1 MVKSSALSTST
12 VNKPLA
18 RTRIK
23 MLITL
28 TLAALAGS
36 TATVSYATSTLRC
49 GSQLVSTGDRVFEV
63 QQKCGEPVSQEVLGT
78 QETFNSTYRR
88 SEAVRI
94 EEWVYGPDNGMYQYL
109 RFEGGRLVRIESKR
123 RN

>member
-49 GSQLVSTGDRVFEV
+49 GSQLVSTGDRAFEV

-94 EEWVYGPDNGMYQYL
+94 EEWIYGPDNGMYQYL

>member
-49 GSQLVSTGDRVFEV
+49 GSQLVSTGDRAFEV

-78 QETFNSTYRR
+78 QETFNSTYRK

-94 EEWVYGPDNGMYQYL
+94 EEWIYGPDNGMYQ
-109 RFEGGRLVRIESKR
+109 
-123 RN
+123 